1 MLNGSPSVA
10 MARQVAKATDETFHV
25 LGDKILVTYL
35 RLRFIKDDHQPLSS
49 LDLQSNTT

>member
-1 MLNGSPSVA
+1 
-10 MARQVAKATDETFHV
+10 MARHVAKAKDETLDV